1 MIVTYIQARPNGEI
15 IGSGVIQEEMLYTV
29 HPIEDASVIVGV
41 HADPSALVYFDGTS
55 VVNMP
60 TKPSA
65 DHKFDY
71 TTKQWVFDTEAA
83 EAKALAKRDKLLA
96 EGPDR
101 ISPLWWN
108 SMTPLQQQEWEY
120 YRQALLDITGQADY
134 PEFIVWPIKP

>member
-1 MIVTYIQARPNGEI
+1 MKSFIVYNTEGRILRTGTCLDGDLLYQNGPDEFVIEGTANFETQYIDNNTVVDMPSKPNGEYKFNY
-15 IGSGVIQEEMLYTV
+15 VTKTWE
-29 HPIEDASVIVGV
+29 
-41 HADPSALVYFDGTS
+41 FDRAT
-55 VVNMP
+55 
-60 TKPSA
+60 
-65 DHKFDY
+65 
-71 TTKQWVFDTEAA
+71 A
-83 EAKALAKRDKLLA
+83 ETKALAKRNQLLK

>member
-1 MIVTYIQARPNGEI
+1 MKNYIVYDDEGRILKTGYCPDIDFTLQVQGTEKIIEGIANPTTQYIDNNTVVDMPPKPNGEYKFNY
-15 IGSGVIQEEMLYTV
+15 VTKAWE
-29 HPIEDASVIVGV
+29 
-41 HADPSALVYFDGTS
+41 FDRAT
-55 VVNMP
+55 
-60 TKPSA
+60 
-65 DHKFDY
+65 
-71 TTKQWVFDTEAA
+71 A
-83 EAKALAKRDKLLA
+83 EAKALTKRNQLLK

>member
-1 MIVTYIQARPNGEI
+1 MKNFIIYNKEGKILRVGICSETDLEYQKSPDEFLLEGVADFTSQYIENGIVVDMPNKPAGEY
-15 IGSGVIQEEMLYTV
+15 V
-29 HPIEDASVIVGV
+29 
-41 HADPSALVYFDGTS
+41 F
-55 VVNMP
+55 N
-60 TKPSA
+60 
-65 DHKFDY
+65 Y
-71 TTKQWVFDTEAA
+71 TTKQWEFDRNTA
-83 EAKALAKRDKLLA
+83 EYKALSKRDILLA